1 MVGVLAESRNLKLSN
16 TSHRLLQLSVRVV
29 TTVMENGLGE
39 GPYTLF
45 LVIMDTCYAFFPPGV
60 ACAHMQFPL
69 VAGDV
74 FLQQKLQCLHFALLV
89 RVGIFVC

>member
-16 TSHRLLQLSVRVV
+16 SRYRLLQLSVRVV
-29 TTVMENGLGE
+29 ATVKKNGLGE

-45 LVIMDTCYAFFPPGV
+45 LVIMDTFFTPGV

-89 RVGIFVC
+89 GIFIC